1 MRRLA
6 QAALP
11 GGAADV
17 KRPSRRRG
25 RVGRVI
31 VVVPSLFTL
40 ANLFFGVWS
49 IVLASQG
56 SFYLASWWIV
66 IAGVLDMVDGLSA
79 RMSKTDT
86 AFGAELDSLVDVVSF
101 GVAPATL
108 VYFLQFSSLGPY
120 AWVFSYA
127 FVVCVAL
134 RLARYN
140 TQHHG
145 RGAGFIGLPCPAAGM
160 TLATFYPF
168 TRTEFFRTQL
178 GELPWP
184 QILIFLTI
192 ALSVAMVSQI
202 RYARLPGI
210 GLKSVRGLLGLAV
223 NLSILGFGI
232 WSRDIFFFPLG
243 IAYVTYGFLR
253 AAVVGFLVRG
263 EDHDP
268 LSNEEAHPQ
277 KPLLVPTRRA
287 SRDQHDRGS
296 K

>member
-1 MRRLA
+1 M
-6 QAALP
+6 
-11 GGAADV
+11 
-17 KRPSRRRG
+17 KRPSRRGG
-25 RVGRVI
+25 RVARVI

-40 ANLFFGVWS
+40 ASLFFGIWS

-66 IAGVLDMVDGLSA
+66 VAGVLDMVDGLSA

-86 AFGAELDSLVDVVSF
+86 QFGAQLDSLVDIVSF

-108 VYFLQFSSLGPY
+108 IYFLEFSSIGPY

-140 TQHHG
+140 TQKPAP
-145 RGAGFIGLPCPAAGM
+145 GAGFTGLPCPAAGM

-178 GELPWP
+178 SDLPWP

-192 ALSVAMVSQI
+192 ALGLAMVSQI

-210 GLKSVRGLLGLAV
+210 GLRSVRGLLGLAV
-223 NLSILGFGI
+223 NLSVLGFGI

-243 IAYVTYGFLR
+243 IAYATYGFVR
-253 AAVVGFLVRG
+253 AAVVGFLLRG
-263 EDHDP
+263 EDDGDREKGDV
-268 LSNEEAHPQ
+268 STQ
-277 KPLLVPTRRA
+277 KPILVRNRRTP
-287 SRDQHDRGS
+287 SSQESGRS
-296 K
+296 T

>member
-1 MRRLA
+1 MS
-6 QAALP
+6 
-11 GGAADV
+11 G
-17 KRPSRRRG
+17 PSRRRG
-25 RVGRVI
+25 KVGSVI

-40 ANLFFGVWS
+40 ASLFFGIWS

-66 IAGVLDMVDGLSA
+66 VAGVLDTIDGLSA

-86 AFGAELDSLVDVVSF
+86 EFGAQLDSLVDIVSF

-108 VYFLQFSSLGPY
+108 IYFLEFSGIGPY

-140 TQHHG
+140 TQKAAPG
-145 RGAGFIGLPCPAAGM
+145 SDFTGLPCPAAGM
-160 TLATFYPF
+160 TLATYYPF
-168 TRTEFFRTQL
+168 TRTDFFQTQL
-178 GELPWP
+178 SDLPWP

-192 ALSVAMVSQI
+192 TLSLAMVSQI

-210 GLKSVRGLLGLAV
+210 GIRSVRGLLGLGV
-223 NLSILGFGI
+223 NLGVLGFGI
-232 WSRDIFFFPLG
+232 WARDIFFFPLG
-243 IAYVTYGFLR
+243 LTYAAYGFGR
-253 AAVVGFLVRG
+253 AAIVGFLLRG
-263 EDHDP
+263 ED
-268 LSNEEAHPQ
+268 EEELESETTHPT
-277 KPLLVPTRRA
+277 KPLLVDKHESP
-287 SRDQHDRGS
+287 SRLGGG

>member
-1 MRRLA
+1 M
-6 QAALP
+6 
-11 GGAADV
+11 
-17 KRPSRRRG
+17 
-25 RVGRVI
+25 
-31 VVVPSLFTL
+31 VVPSLFTL
-40 ANLFFGVWS
+40 ANLFFGIWS

-66 IAGVLDMVDGLSA
+66 IAGVLDTLDGLSA

-86 AFGAELDSLVDVVSF
+86 QFGAQLDSLVDIVSF
-101 GVAPATL
+101 GVAPAAL
-108 VYFLQFSSLGPY
+108 IYFLEFASMGPY

-140 TQHHG
+140 TQESAPG
-145 RGAGFIGLPCPAAGM
+145 GAFTGLPCPAAGM

-178 GELPWP
+178 SDLPWP

-192 ALSVAMVSQI
+192 ALSLAMVSQV

-210 GLKSVRGLLGLAV
+210 GLRSAKGRLGLAV
-223 NLSILGFGI
+223 NLSVLGFGI

-243 IAYVTYGFLR
+243 LAYATYGFAR
-253 AAVVGFLVRG
+253 TAVIGFLLRG
-263 EDHDP
+263 EDYDAQD
-268 LSNEEAHPQ
+268 EESEHPKQ
-277 KPLLVPTRRA
+277 PILVENRKVRTT
-287 SRDQHDRGS
+287 DQGNGS
-296 K
+296 S

>member
-1 MRRLA
+1 M
-6 QAALP
+6 
-11 GGAADV
+11 
-17 KRPSRRRG
+17 KRPPRRRS
-25 RVGRVI
+25 RVRRVI

-40 ANLFFGVWS
+40 ASLFFGIWS

-66 IAGVLDMVDGLSA
+66 VAGVLDMIDGLSA

-86 AFGAELDSLVDVVSF
+86 EFGAQLDSLADIVSF

-108 VYFLQFSSLGPY
+108 IYFLEFSLIGPY

-140 TQHHG
+140 TQQPAPG
-145 RGAGFIGLPCPAAGM
+145 GEFTGLPCPAAGM

-178 GELPWP
+178 SDLPWP
-184 QILIFLTI
+184 QIMIFLTI
-192 ALSVAMVSQI
+192 ALSLAMVSQI

-210 GLKSVRGLLGLAV
+210 GVRSVRGLLGLAV
-223 NLSILGFGI
+223 NLCILGFGI

-243 IAYVTYGFLR
+243 ITYATYGFAR
-253 AAVVGFLVRG
+253 AAAVGFLLRG
-263 EDHDP
+263 E
-268 LSNEEAHPQ
+268 NEEVRERDDSHPT
-277 KPLLVPTRRA
+277 KPLLVD
-287 SRDQHDRGS
+287 SRGAPSSKGGGGS
-296 K
+296 P